1 MTELVPSTAS
11 NIAAF
16 LNAFLDGPDGPI
28 RCLDAFPVSRPYSLS
43 FCAKHPKIAP
53 HPAPEGAVVLAQAG
67 SLAALRSVGYA
78 VIATDYPK
86 YDLARAVEGVM
97 RPPVG
102 VGIHPSAVLD
112 PDVEIGERV
121 SIGPGCVLDGSIR
134 IGDDC
139 RLGANVCLMND
150 VTLGQ
155 HTRIR
160 NGAVIG
166 DDAYSFGFGP
176 SGASVRMPSIGG
188 VRIGARVEI
197 GNNVV
202 ISRGIHRDTVLSDDT
217 RVNSLANIGNTVS
230 IGRNTLIMAH
240 ADLGGRVVIGEG
252 CWLGSSA
259 AIRQGVT
266 VGDRALVGMGAV
278 VIEDVPAD
286 VVVTGVPARIQN
298 KS

>member
-1 MTELVPSTAS
+1 M
-11 NIAAF
+11 
-16 LNAFLDGPDGPI
+16 
-28 RCLDAFPVSRPYSLS
+28 
-43 FCAKHPKIAP
+43 
-53 HPAPEGAVVLAQAG
+53 AQAG